1 MRKTRQ
7 KRRHMLA
14 NYAFSFPVYIHH
26 RAHISFMRIFPSAV
40 EKSPT
45 VFSENRRKK
54 WGILRIFSETPPEG
68 ICHGVILRNLLIRS
82 FSRHFPGS
90 SPPSPCPLL
99 LYTGSIIAAKP
110 HKKVPR
116 STQDFLPTKKH
127 ARMRSAPLMTC
138 FSLLYLLLCCRE
150 CFAVRR
156 PYASGSRRPGIP
168 IRTSS
173 SIRRSIS

>member
-26 RAHISFMRIFPSAV
+26 RAHISFLRIFPSAL

-68 ICHGVILRNLLIRS
+68 ICHGVILRNLIHS
-82 FSRHFPGS
+82 FVYFLFLSLSAPFPAISPGHPRHLHVLCSFIQDR
-90 SPPSPCPLL
+90 LL
-99 LYTGSIIAAKP
+99 LRSHIKKSCDQHGIFCRIKTRPDAVCTTHDVFFLYYSI
-110 HKKVPR
+110 VV
-116 STQDFLPTKKH
+116 LP
-127 ARMRSAPLMTC
+127 
-138 FSLLYLLLCCRE
+138 
-150 CFAVRR
+150 
-156 PYASGSRRPGIP
+156 
-168 IRTSS
+168 
-173 SIRRSIS
+173 